1 MGRRR
6 KLVPLFSK
14 HDSCSRTSEGIL
26 ALILTGN
33 YVGLLPAS
41 FARRWVDAG
50 LIRNII
56 GKGLELA
63 VDIQLIY
70 KSSRAEEPALRAL
83 RALRDSVDKFY
94 PATEIADT

>member
-1 MGRRR
+1 
-6 KLVPLFSK
+6 
-14 HDSCSRTSEGIL
+14 
-26 ALILTGN
+26 
-33 YVGLLPAS
+33 
-41 FARRWVDAG
+41 